1 MNTIALK
8 LFDQSSDLLNRLSD
22 FRDTFTRYTPE
33 WFRADNIHAKAF
45 KRYLRRYDWAFS
57 YNPFKTLYAP
67 QLTESG
73 DSARSSVPVVALPG
87 TGSHQQE
94 GQGSN
99 LDFYLNK
106 FKFGRLPWWR
116 CPSISSFH
124 SHLIR
129 RLNRR
134 KFERWRIEN
143 PKEVIASTPDV
154 RHVEYFD
161 DVEIIHHVICYTVP
175 QAFERV

>member
-1 MNTIALK
+1 MNNTAL
-8 LFDQSSDLLNRLSD
+8 DLLNQSADLHNRLSD

-73 DSARSSVPVVALPG
+73 DSARSSVPVAALPG

-99 LDFYLNK
+99 YEYLHHVDCECFACTFLDVPEYTPTEQRAEQ
-106 FKFGRLPWWR
+106 G
-116 CPSISSFH
+116 SG
-124 SHLIR
+124 
-129 RLNRR
+129 
-134 KFERWRIEN
+134 
-143 PKEVIASTPDV
+143 STPDV
-154 RHVEYFD
+154 RHIEYFD

-175 QAFERV
+175 AAFNRV